1 MANFNTHLT
10 VAAVASGA
18 LATAFLGA
26 QIVKP
31 QDVVVLSLV
40 GTIGGMLPDID
51 SDRSTPI
58 NLFFSV
64 LAITIAFMIMFA
76 KAAHFSIIELWITW
90 GIGYVLIRHVAF
102 EVFKSLTVHRGIFH
116 TLLAGLFFWFFATVL
131 AYHLLDF
138 SKFISWAIGFFVFF
152 GFIVHLTLDELYS
165 VDLLN
170 RRIKRSFGT
179 ALKIYDYNNLRNSA
193 YMTGAML
200 LMFIFTPSSD
210 GFERA
215 FFSSKTY
222 LNIWHNLLPHGI
234 WFAS

>member
-31 QDVVVLSLV
+31 QDVVILSLV

-64 LAITIAFMIMFA
+64 LAITVAFLIMFA
-76 KAAHFSIIELWITW
+76 KVAHFSIIELWITW

-102 EVFKSLTVHRGIFH
+102 KVFKSLTVHRGIFH
-116 TLLAGLFFWFFATVL
+116 TILAGLFFWFFATAL
-131 AYHLLDF
+131 CYHLLDL

-152 GFIVHLTLDELYS
+152 GFVVHLTLDELYS

-200 LMFIFTPSSD
+200 LMFISTPSSD

-215 FFSSKTY
+215 FFNTKTY
-222 LNIWHNLLPHGI
+222 LNIWHNLLPHGA